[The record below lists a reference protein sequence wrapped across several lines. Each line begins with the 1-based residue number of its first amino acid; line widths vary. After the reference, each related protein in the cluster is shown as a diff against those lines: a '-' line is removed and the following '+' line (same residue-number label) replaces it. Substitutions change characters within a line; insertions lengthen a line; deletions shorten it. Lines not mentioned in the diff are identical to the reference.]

1 MSDHPK
7 SGFATQALTDADALK
22 RAMGGSLSDD
32 TAQHSALGAIIE
44 AKRDLERLTSFGAGI
59 SKAVADAHAQL
70 AKANLVTPVS
80 RLRSFEDTSKLSD
93 PAPAPAPNPV
103 TSPEAL
109 GQRVR
114 QAREALGMT
123 QAAFADAA
131 GVGRRFVS
139 ELENGK
145 ATLELGKVMAV
156 CAAAGLDL
164 LVRSR

>member
-1 MSDHPK
+1 MFPFGSMKMNDDPK
-7 SGFATQALTDADALK
+7 IKATSQTAQDAEALK
-22 RAMGGSLSDD
+22 RAMGGSLAYDAMQTTPGGAEYAEAMRRLEQGTDALSSGLLGFLTGRAVDGTV
-32 TAQHSALGAIIE
+32 TAGSLPS
-44 AKRDLERLTSFGAGI
+44 LE
-59 SKAVADAHAQL
+59 
-70 AKANLVTPVS
+70 
-80 RLRSFEDTSKLSD
+80 
-93 PAPAPAPNPV
+93 PV
-103 TSPEAL
+103 TSPQAL

-114 QAREALGMT
+114 EAREALGMT